1 MAGREFSG
9 SSLAHAVSP
18 GPREERSVAIS
29 HVVRLWH
36 GFLSW
41 FRWLLVLHS
50 RTWIMAIPSQ
60 ADLAC
65 RAAELG
71 GRLDDAFSGAVTLC
85 DAGLSG
91 IVGMREPLGGG
102 LRDPLRGTCESQSS
116 IFVSC
121 RSNKALNR
129 SCRSRFLTWQ
139 VGWRQLRLTQSF
151 ADSGD

>member
-1 MAGREFSG
+1 MSG
-9 SSLAHAVSP
+9 TLLA
-18 GPREERSVAIS
+18 
-29 HVVRLWH
+29 
-36 GFLSW
+36 
-41 FRWLLVLHS
+41 
-50 RTWIMAIPSQ
+50 
-60 ADLAC
+60 DDD
-65 RAAELG
+65 RAAFVHSLGVEAECDGAGGRLDGGVELG

-139 VGWRQLRLTQSF
+139 VGWRQLRLTQSLNMP
-151 ADSGD
+151 ALPRRLT